1 MKLHIVAAAL
11 AVVAPIAVQATEP
24 TAAQSADDAN
34 KVTCRVTREVGSRL
48 GGTRTCR
55 TAAEWR
61 AYHAE
66 VRNTV
71 QRVQNQGA
79 TFCDPSGSGPRC

>member
-1 MKLHIVAAAL
+1 MIAAAL
-11 AVVAPIAVQATEP
+11 AVIAAPIAVSATEP
-24 TAAQSADDAN
+24 TTAAQGADDAN

-79 TFCDPSGSGPRC
+79 TFCDPSGNGPRC